1 MGNNSELKSRL
12 IQAIIETCPN
22 HMKFS
27 AFYISANWHYF
38 SGKKILRFHKKI
50 LRFRKSKHYVSENQ
64 NITFP
69 QIIASSVSQVIK
81 VLPIVPYEEV
91 EVGLR
96 AGYYLCALKVIIKM

>member
-22 HMKFS
+22 DLKFS
-27 AFYISANWHYF
+27 AFYISANWYYF
-38 SGKKILRFHKKI
+38 SGKKYYVSIKK
-50 LRFRKSKHYVSENQ
+50 YYASENQ

-81 VLPIVPYEEV
+81 VLPVVPCSPT
-91 EVGLR
+91 R
-96 AGYYLCALKVIIKM
+96 RWK